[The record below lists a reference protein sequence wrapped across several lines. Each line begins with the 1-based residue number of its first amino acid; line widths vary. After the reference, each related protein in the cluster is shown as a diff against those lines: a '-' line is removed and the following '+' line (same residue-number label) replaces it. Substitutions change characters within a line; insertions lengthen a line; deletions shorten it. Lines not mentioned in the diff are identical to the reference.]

1 MNSLLYILIFFTFIS
16 CSTAKSKTDNLI
28 RPWTKELQEEEPY
41 NYPYVAHYQKDGF
54 KLRFIAANHVNDV
67 RSATFKT
74 IGGEINKG
82 KVDLIIVEPFSY
94 EEGESPSFFTDYS
107 KNCSKVKFSNCME
120 AAYLVWL
127 NLKTNKAPYIGG
139 EPSDMQILEYIISLG
154 YSEEDLGYFYLLR
167 QIPQLKRQERLK
179 KDYQKQLGKYL
190 KIISKRLQLKSK
202 LIFTDFLE
210 WYFKNQKTKF
220 SIQNVTTYE
229 VAPFNLKNSMF
240 TQKMSHHISLYR
252 DKFIVNLIRE
262 KSEKYENILVLYGG
276 SHHTK
281 QRLALEYLFGKT
293 VFQKNFF

>member
-1 MNSLLYILIFFTFIS
+1 MNSLLYIIIFFTFIS

-190 KIISKRLQLKSK
+190 KIISK
-202 LIFTDFLE
+202 
-210 WYFKNQKTKF
+210 F